1 MPHSSCVARK
11 QPLDGRKKEGRTD
24 GMRKHLNTI
33 WPRDV
38 AVTAGWLTIATGGFA
53 SLVLPLLQLG
63 GAL

>member
-1 MPHSSCVARK
+1 
-11 QPLDGRKKEGRTD
+11 
-24 GMRKHLNTI
+24 MRKHLNTI